1 VNSVSQIAK
10 KTTTT
15 TKENYQKSKLVSPK
29 KLRKAAKRP

>member
-10 KTTTT
+10 KTTT

>member
-10 KTTTT
+10 KTTT
-15 TKENYQKSKLVSPK
+15 KENYQQSQLVSPK